1 MNAQSSP
8 DYVEVYFHDGV
19 NLGPMIEMAAV
30 GDELPEI
37 IVGAFA
43 ALHDQAITN
52 PTIGQAGAMLTF
64 KAVSSGNAVSLNPGP
79 VRHGLGQQINVLHSR
94 EYAPGGIGVVLIDI
108 RAQTVSVYGGRGFD
122 VAPGNPFQQNTFPI
136 ELLAQAAASGFTQ
149 AEPAAAKAKA
159 KPKKRKGKGKGK
171 SSGEAVVITG

>member
-1 MNAQSSP
+1 MNTQSSP
-8 DYVEVYFHDGV
+8 DYVEVYFHDGI
-19 NLGPMIEMAAV
+19 NLGPMIEIAAV

-37 IVGAFA
+37 IIGTFA
-43 ALHDQAITN
+43 ALHDQAIPN

-108 RAQTVSVYGGRGFD
+108 REQTVSVYGGRGFE

-136 ELLAQAAASGFTQ
+136 ELLEQSVASGFTQ
-149 AEPAAAKAKA
+149 ADPVPPKPKAKAKA
-159 KPKKRKGKGKGK
+159 KKRKAKAKSGGK
-171 SSGEAVVITG
+171 AVVIT

>member
-37 IVGAFA
+37 IVGTFA

-94 EYAPGGIGVVLIDI
+94 EYAPGGIGVVLINI
-108 RAQTVSVYGGRGFD
+108 REQTVSVYGGRGFE

-136 ELLAQAAASGFTQ
+136 ALLEESVASGFVQ
-149 AEPAAAKAKA
+149 AEPVPPKPKAKGKKRKAKA
-159 KPKKRKGKGKGK
+159 KGGD
-171 SSGEAVVITG
+171 EAVVITG

>member
-8 DYVEVYFHDGV
+8 DYVEVYFHDGI

-43 ALHDQAITN
+43 ALHDQMIHN
-52 PTIGQAGAMLTF
+52 PTVGQAGAMLTF

-108 RAQTVSVYGGRGFD
+108 RELTVSVYGGRGFD

-136 ELLAQAAASGFTQ
+136 ALLEQSVASGFVQ
-149 AEPAAAKAKA
+149 ADPVPPKPKTKA
-159 KPKKRKGKGKGK
+159 KKRKAKGKGGG
-171 SSGEAVVITG
+171 GEAVVING